1 MGLGV
6 TPAIVRGA
14 RRGARTALA
23 RVRFL
28 GCGLGMGPRA
38 FATNL
43 MAVAFA
49 PDSLLCREEESEARG
64 ARDDGGLAAKQQWSS
79 EGRRS
84 WRCGLKLERLLAG
97 LPTGRPRGH
106 FGIITFTRHCD
117 SPDQTG

>member
-49 PDSLLCREEESEARG
+49 PDSLLCHEEANEARG
-64 ARDDGGLAAKQQWSS
+64 ARDDGVGCEATVEQ
-79 EGRRS
+79 
-84 WRCGLKLERLLAG
+84 
-97 LPTGRPRGH
+97 RGKTIMAVW
-106 FGIITFTRHCD
+106 F
-117 SPDQTG
+117 QT